1 MFLEYLDNIAQN
13 SLDGVG
19 IAYAIDTVTVLR
31 YVALIFLGHFI
42 IYLAVKRKNF
52 NPRKYF
58 MKMAFAFY
66 FVIIVAFTLLPIY
79 FPRMPEPTISYNF
92 SLMPLLYV
100 FVSRAHLINIAGNII
115 LFTPISILGY
125 VCGFKIFKSWKTTAI
140 FMLALSL
147 LIETIQYFE
156 LIHGFTTSA
165 VVDIVDVITNVI
177 GGLLGLAIIKFWLK
191 SHHIDQ

>member
-1 MFLEYLDNIAQN
+1 MLLEYLENIAQN

-115 LFTPISILGY
+115 LFTLISILGY

-147 LIETIQYFE
+147 LIEAIQYFE